1 MVKTIIIVAEK
12 TPVAVGSSNFYVKKN
27 TYNAADMDLRSDSAW
42 PFFRTGPW

>member
-27 TYNAADMDLRSDSAW
+27 TTPLK
-42 PFFRTGPW
+42 